1 MLLIFAI
8 TAFVYLGGKYVP
20 AELKRYKEIILGIAI
35 GCLVC
40 CATGME
46 GMEDFPYKKKE
57 SSGSSIQS
65 SGSSIQSS
73 GSSMQSSGSSIQS
86 SDNRI
91 RSTRLP

>member
-8 TAFVYLGGKYVP
+8 TAFVYFGGKYVP
-20 AELKRYKEIILGIAI
+20 SELKRYKEIILGIAI

-46 GMEDFPYKKKE
+46 GVEDFPYKKKE
-57 SSGSSIQS
+57 SSGNQMGSSIQS
-65 SGSSIQSS
+65 SGSSI
-73 GSSMQSSGSSIQS
+73 QSSGSSIQS